1 MHSFSLYLVGILL
14 GIGIGSLS
22 TYLLLTSPLS
32 RRNNNKAHAQ
42 APISISTTGKFALK
56 YDPGLVASF
65 IAPEQFSSTLRA
77 AQSNVTKPSTQTAAH
92 LDRHRSPDHPEFKG
106 ENDGPIVSPAP
117 LLEVDPVSNAHT
129 DLTQWIGTLSSVRDN
144 IEKEVESTSPL
155 PNAFRD

>member
-1 MHSFSLYLVGILL
+1 MNSFGLYLVGALL

-32 RRNNNKAHAQ
+32 RRSNNRANAQ

-65 IAPEQFSSTLRA
+65 IAPEQFSSSIRA
-77 AQSNVTKPSTQTAAH
+77 SQSNVTIPSTKTAPN
-92 LDRHRSPDHPEFKG
+92 LDCYTSPNRPEFKG
-106 ENDGPIVSPAP
+106 DTAGPIMSPAP
-117 LLEVDPVSNAHT
+117 SREFEPVSNAHT

-144 IEKEVESTSPL
+144 IEKEVESIPPL
-155 PNAFRD
+155 PNGFRN